1 MLTSEYAGRNR
12 SVRETDSRL
21 TPNQRVTCPN
31 CQHRF
36 HVATGQLNMP
46 GAWPDISDPLYTMSP
61 FATFRD
67 NITVVAIPPSPHVEA
82 PRRASPTDSI
92 FAYYLREAQT
102 TTSDI
107 RSIDF
112 TNAVNDLRDS
122 PEAAEQDWGIT
133 LESAVIDQAHRVLT
147 SVFEIF
153 PRSWNIYPTPEGEI
167 AIDADTPHGT
177 KVVVT
182 CNLTGAVRCM
192 AYINGEFRSQE
203 YAQVGMGFIATLS
216 EALRQAD
223 AVAR

>member
-12 SVRETDSRL
+12 IVREANPRL

-36 HVATGQLNMP
+36 PVAAGQLNMP
-46 GAWPDISDPLYTMSP
+46 GAWPDISDPLYTTSP
-61 FATFRD
+61 FATFHD
-67 NITVVAIPPSPHVEA
+67 NITVAVNPPSPHVEA
-82 PRRASPTDSI
+82 PRMASPTDI
-92 FAYYLREAQT
+92 TFAYYLRGAQT
-102 TTSDI
+102 ATSDI

-133 LESAVIDQAHRVLT
+133 LESAVIGHAYRVLT
-147 SVFEIF
+147 SVIKTF

-182 CNLTGAVRCM
+182 CNPTGAVRCM
-192 AYINGEFRSQE
+192 TYINGEFRSQE
-203 YAQVGMGFIATLS
+203 YAQVGRDFIATLR